1 LACGWNRKHVEPGQE
16 LQNVA
21 AEFRG
26 LNRSKFLPV
35 TLDQDGAVSRVRLD
49 GEVELKRLF
58 VDALASG
65 RELRV
70 RLEGATALDIAIFQ
84 LLWVAQREAAR
95 AGMEFSVEGQ
105 VPEEIVRA
113 MAEAGLDA
121 FSGGPG

>member
-1 LACGWNRKHVEPGQE
+1 
-16 LQNVA
+16 
-21 AEFRG
+21 
-26 LNRSKFLPV
+26 LPV
-35 TLDQDGAVSRVRLD
+35 TLDQDGAVSRLRLD
-49 GEVELKRLF
+49 GEVDIGAALELKGLV